1 MALTH
6 LTGVNSLERVNFDSL
21 FTREVL
27 DGKGLGPQGQR
38 KGQHQFLQTP
48 SLLHCLLL
56 WHSDQSSVYKC

>member
-6 LTGVNSLERVNFDSL
+6 LTGVNSLGRVNFDSL

-27 DGKGLGPQGQR
+27 DGKGLCPQGQR

-48 SLLHCLLL
+48 SLLRC
-56 WHSDQSSVYKC
+56 